1 MILFPIN
8 GILYLYNLSIDLDEF
23 SPIDFYHTAHGQF
36 QLLQSLCKLSEE
48 TVNQSLFQLLE
59 SDFINTELLSPDLL
73 ENRIQSTINEFELT
87 MPNLFINTLSLIRE
101 MIGTNM
107 LLTVF
112 STNWAI
118 ETPSVLFHGKFV
130 HTIPLDYEECNCAVS
145 FKCISPSRGMLSGC
159 YPLEII
165 YLQSTLE
172 MSFFIQHGIN
182 ITDNFKNIE
191 YFFGLIQV
199 VFLLTS
205 TIESIV
211 NKLMVEEFLNK
222 TSYELYFDRCAPFIM

>member
-1 MILFPIN
+1 M
-8 GILYLYNLSIDLDEF
+8 
-23 SPIDFYHTAHGQF
+23 
-36 QLLQSLCKLSEE
+36 
-48 TVNQSLFQLLE
+48 
-59 SDFINTELLSPDLL
+59 
-73 ENRIQSTINEFELT
+73 NEFQLT

-130 HTIPLDYEECNCAVS
+130 HTIPVDYEECNCAVS
-145 FKCISPSRGMLSGC
+145 FKCISQSRGMLSGC
-159 YPLEII
+159 YPLETI
-165 YLQSTLE
+165 LQSTLE
-172 MSFFIQHGIN
+172 CLFHPTCIN
-182 ITDNFKNIE
+182 NTDNFIILNSSLVNSSR
-191 YFFGLIQV
+191 FPLN
-199 VFLLTS
+199 T

-222 TSYELYFDRCAPFIM
+222 TSYELYFDRCEPLSCSYSYNDKNDIIEGITNLIGLYGGLSIICQLISIFIVKHIICRTRRVNPTTN